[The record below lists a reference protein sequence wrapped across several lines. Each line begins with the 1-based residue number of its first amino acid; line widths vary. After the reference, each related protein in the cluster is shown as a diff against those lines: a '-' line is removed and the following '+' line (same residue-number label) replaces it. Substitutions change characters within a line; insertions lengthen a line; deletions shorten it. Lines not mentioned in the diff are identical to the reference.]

1 MHFAGLKRCSSYG
14 RDRGSSY
21 LTGAILGAILA
32 AICAVTFGVDA
43 LAQTT
48 TGIPNFAP
56 DDHTSWYPDRPTGD
70 NFLPPQSGP
79 GPIMSRPGYPYVPNN
94 GRDFAGSNPTYRI
107 ADLTNP
113 ILQPWVV
120 EQMKRD
126 NDEVLAGK
134 VPFMARERCYPGGV
148 PEFNI
153 YRRVGPPMLF
163 FVQTPKE
170 VLIIW
175 RGDMQVRH
183 IYMDVPHSVHPTPSW
198 YGESVGHYE
207 ADTLVVDTIG
217 QNTKTFV
224 DNYRTPHTE
233 QLHVI
238 ERFHMIDGGKTLVVN
253 IHVEDPG
260 AFTTPWNA
268 IQRYRKY
275 EATVAKMPIGAVPV
289 LATPEEGPLTEA
301 ICAENPKSF
310 LGLPAMPIPQAAK
323 PDF

>member
-1 MHFAGLKRCSSYG
+1 MISLFAATKRRHG
-14 RDRGSSY
+14 RPCGSAAASA
-21 LTGAILGAILA
+21 LICCL
-32 AICAVTFGVDA
+32 AICAGA
-43 LAQTT
+43 QAQTT
-48 TGIPNFAP
+48 TAPIPNFAP
-56 DDHTSWYPDRPTGD
+56 DEHTSWYPDRPDGD
-70 NFLPPQSGP
+70 NFLPPASGP
-79 GPIMSRPGYPYVPNN
+79 GPVMSRPGYPYVPNN
-94 GRDFAGSNPTYRI
+94 GRDFASSNPTYRI

-134 VPFMARERCYPGGV
+134 IPFMARERCYPGGV
-148 PEFNI
+148 PEFDI
-153 YRRVGPPMLF
+153 YRRVGPPMVF

-175 RGDMQVRH
+175 RGDQQVRH
-183 IYMDVPHSVHPTPSW
+183 IYLNVPHSKDPIPSW

-207 ADTLVVDTIG
+207 GDTLVVDTIG
-217 QNTKTFV
+217 LNTKTFV

-238 ERFHMIDGGKTLVVN
+238 ERFHLINGGKTMQVD

-260 AFTTPWNA
+260 AFTTPWDA
-268 IQRYRKY
+268 VQRFARWDKDKLL
-275 EATVAKMPIGAVPV
+275 AKG
-289 LATPEEGPLTEA
+289 ES
-301 ICAENPKSF
+301 ICAESAAYDYFNTGNYGATHTSE
-310 LGLPAMPIPQAAK
+310 LAPIPQADE

>member
-1 MHFAGLKRCSSYG
+1 MHFAGLKRCSSCG

-21 LTGAILGAILA
+21 LTGAILRAILA
-32 AICAVTFGVDA
+32 AICAVTFGIGA
-43 LAQTT
+43 RAQTT
-48 TGIPNFAP
+48 TAIPNFAP
-56 DDHTSWYPDRPTGD
+56 DDHTSWYPDRPAGD

-148 PEFNI
+148 PEFDI

-183 IYMDVPHSVHPTPSW
+183 IYMDVPHSEHPAPSW

-207 ADTLVVDTIG
+207 GDTLVVDTIG

-238 ERFHMIDGGKTLVVN
+238 ERFHMIDGGKTLVAD
-253 IHVEDPG
+253 IRVEDPG

-268 IQRYRKY
+268 IQRFSRWD
-275 EATVAKMPIGAVPV
+275 TSTLFAKGDS
-289 LATPEEGPLTEA
+289 L
-301 ICAENPKSF
+301 CAESAAYDYFNTGNYGASHTAE
-310 LGLPAMPIPQAAK
+310 LASIPQADK